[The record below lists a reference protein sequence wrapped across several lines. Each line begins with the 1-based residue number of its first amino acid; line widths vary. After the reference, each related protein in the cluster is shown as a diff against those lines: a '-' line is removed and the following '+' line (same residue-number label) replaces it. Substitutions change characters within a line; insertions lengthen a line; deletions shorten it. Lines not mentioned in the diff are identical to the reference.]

1 MSDDLYRQAGDAIE
15 ATWRERANGIRPF
28 SPMGTEGPPLSTVS
42 RAWGIKES
50 DPRPPAGREP
60 WRAAPPDLELQAQ
73 LAIDEYLASQRRR
86 EKILGWLAAIVFV
99 VVMGAIAWAI
109 GR

>member
-28 SPMGTEGPPLSTVS
+28 SPMGIRE
-42 RAWGIKES
+42 A

-60 WRAAPPDLELQAQ
+60 WRAAPPEIELQAQ

-86 EKILGWLAAIVFV
+86 EKILGWIAAIVFV
-99 VVMGAIAWAI
+99 AVLGAIAWAI
-109 GR
+109 GK